1 MRYCLDIEAKQ
12 SIEKEYPFIKE
23 ALYKLEVEQVKKL
36 RSMKAVKAAL
46 EALKKRMFVL
56 IVILVNN

>member
-36 RSMKAVKAAL
+36 RSMKAVKL
-46 EALKKRMFVL
+46 LLKL
-56 IVILVNN
+56 